1 MSCRLGNIIIH
12 QYSRPLL
19 LGMLI
24 FLLMRKTKAMQGLL
38 PLT

>member
-19 LGMLI
+19 LEMLL
-24 FLLMRKTKAMQGLL
+24 FFLMRKTKAIQGLL